1 MSCSRGLADQI
12 LTILRVLLADQRPPA
27 VPLAGVHP
35 APGVARADH
44 GGEQRLG
51 GGGVVRQTLGQR
63 GVRVRALNE
72 HLQGFH
78 NHGEGPNI
86 LC

>member
-35 APGVARADH
+35 ALQPAGAHHLRYDGLAGV
-44 GGEQRLG
+44 
-51 GGGVVRQTLGQR
+51 GVELDTGLLVD
-63 GVRVRALNE
+63 
-72 HLQGFH
+72 QG
-78 NHGEGPNI
+78 N
-86 LC
+86 LR